1 MNLINEMKNEMK
13 NGINIYTTDE
23 EPLHYFFFM
32 KFCNYLEK
40 IYDTIDY
47 IINNHNEI
55 YYDKDD
61 NDYIP
66 PSTPEVIVNEMSDN
80 SCNDN
85 ANYNNTSTS
94 GDSSETLRERFIAFY
109 NNINNIVL
117 EEHIY

>member
-1 MNLINEMKNEMK
+1 MNLINEMK
-13 NGINIYTTDE
+13 NGINIYTTDK
-23 EPLHYFFFM
+23 EPLHYFYFM

-40 IYDTIDY
+40 IYDVIDY

-55 YYDKDD
+55 YYKDD
-61 NDYIP
+61 NDYIA
-66 PSTPEVIVNEMSDN
+66 PSTPEVIVNEISDN
-80 SCNDN
+80 SRTDN

-94 GDSSETLRERFIAFY
+94 GDSSETLRERIIAFY

>member
-1 MNLINEMKNEMK
+1 MNLINEMK
-13 NGINIYTTDE
+13 NGINIYTTDK
-23 EPLHYFFFM
+23 EPLHYFYFM

-40 IYDTIDY
+40 IYDVIDY

-55 YYDKDD
+55 YYKDD
-61 NDYIP
+61 NDYIA
-66 PSTPEVIVNEMSDN
+66 PSTPEVIVNEISDN
-80 SCNDN
+80 IRNDN

-94 GDSSETLRERFIAFY
+94 GDSSETLRERIIAFY